1 MNAKGP
7 VRAGAFIVAVF
18 CLAAPAKAAPTIAEF
33 AAETDF
39 SSPALSPNGD
49 KIAFVTRVDDTRALV
64 VIDLVK
70 NERRALM
77 RAIHD
82 TFEIRWCG
90 FKGNDRLLCGYT
102 GTEFAPGGKP
112 YPSTRL
118 VAIGDSGTDKP
129 KVLIQNGDHGESQY
143 QDRILDWQV
152 DDPKHVFIQLAGR
165 DSTGGPFPAVYSLDV
180 NSGFTRIVQRMR
192 TPIIHWRTD
201 RKGVVRFGSG
211 YDVKK
216 LTAITRDSADDDWRT
231 LAKWEWGKSEFEV
244 IGFGS
249 TPATLLV
256 EADHGG
262 RKAIFELDLS
272 EQKDRKLLFAN
283 DEVDVDRP
291 IYWPT
296 DRRIVGFGY
305 VTDRGKRLL
314 FDEEAARIYDSIDAA
329 IPNAENEV
337 IDASRNGRIL
347 LIASESDIRPP
358 EYFLFDLD
366 KRSLRLIDSANPAL
380 ASTPMSPMTP
390 VKIKSADG
398 RMLPGY
404 VTLPLGS
411 SGKKVPT
418 IIYPHGGP
426 YARDRWGFDSMVQ
439 FMASRGYAVIQV
451 NFRGSTGYGKEWHEA
466 GLRNWGTVMVDDIT
480 ATTRWAIA
488 EGIADPAHTC
498 IVGWSYGGYAA
509 LMSAVRE
516 AELYKCV
523 VSIAGVSD
531 LRALVNEDRR
541 FYGGEVYAK
550 YAIGDDADELKAG
563 SPLRATEK
571 IKAPVLL
578 VHGDHDIQVAA
589 EHSRR
594 MARSLEEKQKKYELL
609 IIKDGNH
616 SLTRHEWREALLTR
630 LEAFLTA
637 HN

>member
-1 MNAKGP
+1 MKTRKP
-7 VRAGAFIVAVF
+7 LRAAIFVAATF
-18 CLAAPAKAAPTIAEF
+18 CLSWRVHSAPTIAEF

-82 TFEIRWCG
+82 SFEIRWCG
-90 FKGNDRLLCGYT
+90 FKGNDRLLCGYA
-102 GTEFAPGGKP
+102 GTEFAPGGKR
-112 YPSTRL
+112 YDSTRL
-118 VAIGDSGTDKP
+118 VSIGDSGTDKP
-129 KVLIQNGDHGESQY
+129 KVLIQNGDHGESQF
-143 QDRILDWQV
+143 QDQILDWQV
-152 DDPKHVFIQLAGR
+152 DDPKQVFIQLTGR

-180 NSGFTRIVQRMR
+180 KSGFTRIVQRMR
-192 TPIIHWRTD
+192 VPILDWRTD
-201 RKGVVRFGSG
+201 RKGVVRFGYG
-211 YDVKK
+211 YDDKK
-216 LTAITRDSADDDWRT
+216 STYITRDSADGEWRT
-231 LAKWEWGKSEFEV
+231 LAKWELGKSKFDV
-244 IGFGS
+244 VGFGA

-256 EADHGG
+256 EANHEG
-262 RKAIFELDLS
+262 RKAIFEMDLA
-272 EQKDRKLLFAN
+272 EQKDRKLLFSN
-283 DEVDVDRP
+283 EEVDVDSP

-296 DRRIVGFGY
+296 DRRIVGFSY

-314 FDEEAARIYDSIDAA
+314 FDDEAKRIYDAIDAA

-337 IDASRNGRIL
+337 VAASRDGRIL
-347 LIASESDIRPP
+347 LISSDADVRPP

-390 VKIKSADG
+390 IRIKGPDG
-398 RMLPGY
+398 LMLPGY
-404 VTLPLGS
+404 LTLPAGS

-426 YARDRWGFDSMVQ
+426 YARDRWGFDSIVQ

-451 NFRGSTGYGKEWHEA
+451 NFRGSTGYGKEWYEA
-466 GLRNWGTVMVDDIT
+466 GLRNWGTVMADDIT

-509 LMSAVRE
+509 LMSATRE
-516 AELYKCV
+516 PELYKCV

-531 LRALVNEDRR
+531 LRALANE
-541 FYGGEVYAK
+541 VH
-550 YAIGDDADELKAG
+550 ELKAG
-563 SPLRATEK
+563 SPLRATSK

-578 VHGDHDIQVAA
+578 VHGDNDIQVAA

-594 MARSLEEKQKKYELL
+594 MARSLEQNGKTFELL
-609 IIKDGNH
+609 MIKDGNH
-616 SLTRHEWREALLTR
+616 SLTRREWREALLTR
-630 LEAFLTA
+630 LESFLAA